1 MNKLF
6 VHNIGELNNL
16 QLASFYHFLNKGVS
30 KELCQI
36 KNPLNIT
43 NDKKLLLYFYPNDL
57 KLLPNNIN
65 INKALK
71 NNLSYTI
78 NLYFP
83 SEYINK
89 KNLTHLFR
97 KVKDIYIGEIPMM
110 TDDGSF
116 ILDGCERIIIS
127 QIIRSPGIYFSR
139 EFASNKKVRYLATVV
154 SDQGLWLKF
163 SLDTKKKSI
172 NKEKQTF
179 TNLLDLENITLNIDN
194 FNLHAFNA
202 DNEEIPQI
210 SVLSIIK
217 YFNINFLDFFDMLK
231 YPEHIFYKNLR
242 KSEKTTI
249 DFLIEEIFLNPHNN
263 YFNIGSIGRYKINNT
278 FNLFLD
284 EHVDSLTIYDFI
296 CLINGLLELKYN
308 DTFLEDIDHMQN
320 KQIRSIGDLLQRQ
333 LRIQFTMLKKSID
346 SINAKK
352 LVLHK
357 NSLKRKNFVH
367 FKQKYAFL
375 YKYHKNFLRIENLYE
390 ISQEFFKTS
399 ELSQFLDQTN
409 PLAELTHKRKF
420 SLFGPNGLKRDQ
432 ISNKIRDINP
442 SQYAKTCPLETP
454 EGQNAGLIA
463 TIPAFT
469 KVNFLGSFET
479 PYILFNTCANFLTK
493 KALYID
499 SIKEAQIKI
508 ALCNFFLSQQKKI
521 EVNTIFSKENDSFFF
536 TKTEKIDALTISPL
550 QIISI
555 GAGLIPFLEHNDA
568 TRVLMGSN
576 MQRQALPLLYP
587 KKCIIGTGY
596 EYNIALD
603 SSIVIKAY
611 NAGFVLKAS
620 SNLIIIQDVKD
631 QKIYYFLKKY
641 TRSNQKTCIN
651 QRPLSWIGEKIFSG
665 EIIADTLST
674 LEGELSLGRN
684 LLVSYMSWEGYN
696 YEDAIILN
704 ERLLSENI
712 FTSIHLKKYDVTLL
726 DSSIEFEKTTPFLSQ
741 NSYLKRHLDLNGVAK
756 IGSCIKEFDIIVG
769 KICIRKTDLFI
780 DYLKYYKLG
789 YDIRKITKKINREH
803 NYIKDTSFIA
813 PQETNN
819 GFIVDIRYVEN
830 LLEGDSLQI
839 HIAQIKQIKLGD
851 KLAGRHGNKG
861 IVSIIVPKQDMPFL
875 PNGISLDIILNPL
888 GVPSRMNVGQI
899 FESLVGFA
907 AQNIETRLKIV
918 PFDEIYGENTSRI
931 LIYQKLK
938 EAAIKTNNNWVFN
951 PSFPGK
957 ILLKD
962 GRTGEYFDNPITTG
976 KSYILKLNHLVDE
989 KIQARAVG
997 PYQQI
1002 IEQPLGGKSVG
1013 GGQRFGEM
1021 EVWALEAYGCSQT
1034 LQELLTIKSD
1044 DIEGRNTLEEAL
1056 STTKNVKPVS
1066 RVPEAFLVLIKE
1078 LNALGLDFSFK
1089 KFDSGFYSTLD
1100 YTNKTEKLFTKIE
1113 DLFQFKTNEINSKL
1127 LIKN

>member
-6 VHNIGELNNL
+6 VQNIGELNNL

-30 KELCQI
+30 KEFYQI

-43 NDKKLLLYFYPNDL
+43 QNKKLLLYFYPNDL

-89 KNLTHLFR
+89 KFLTHSFR
-97 KVKDIYIGEIPMM
+97 KIKDIYIGEIPMM

-127 QIIRSPGIYFSR
+127 QIIRSPGIYFNR
-139 EFASNKKVRYLATVV
+139 EFARNNKVRYLATIV

-163 SLDTKKKSI
+163 SLDIEKK
-172 NKEKQTF
+172 T
-179 TNLLDLENITLNIDN
+179 TTLLNLEDIKLNIDYFHLN
-194 FNLHAFNA
+194 EINA
-202 DNEEIPQI
+202 TNEKITQI

-231 YPEHIFYKNLR
+231 YPEHIFYKNLL
-242 KSEKTTI
+242 KIKKTSI
-249 DFLIEEIFLNPHNN
+249 DFFIEQILFNPHKN
-263 YFNIGSIGRYKINNT
+263 YFSLGSIGRYKINNT

-284 EHVDSLTIYDFI
+284 EHMDSLTIYDFI

-308 DTFLEDIDHMQN
+308 DTFLDDIDHMQN

-333 LRIQFTMLKKSID
+333 LRIQFSMLKKAID
-346 SINAKK
+346 SIHAKK
-352 LVLHK
+352 LVLHT
-357 NSLKRKNFVH
+357 NYLKRKTVSY

-375 YKYHKNFLRIENLYE
+375 YNYNKNFICIENLYA

-399 ELSQFLDQTN
+399 DLSQLLDQTN

-469 KVNFLGSFET
+469 RVNFLGSFET
-479 PYILFNTCANFLTK
+479 PYILFNTGANFLTK
-493 KALYID
+493 KAFYMD
-499 SIKEAQIKI
+499 SIKEAQLKI

-521 EVNTIFSKENDSFFF
+521 EVNTLFSKEHDSFLF

-555 GAGLIPFLEHNDA
+555 SAGLIPFLEHNDA

-576 MQRQALPLLYP
+576 MQRQAVPLLYA

-611 NAGFVLKAS
+611 NEGCVLKAS
-620 SNLIIIQDVKD
+620 SNLIILQDVKD

-651 QRPLSWIGEKIFSG
+651 QRPLSWVGEKIFSG

-684 LLVSYMSWEGYN
+684 LLISYMSWEGYN

-712 FTSIHLKKYDVTLL
+712 FTSIHLKKYDITLV

-741 NSYLKRHLDLNGVAK
+741 NSYITRHLDLTGVAR
-756 IGSCIKEFDIIVG
+756 IGSCVKEFDILVG
-769 KICIRKTDLFI
+769 KICLRKKDFSL

-789 YDIRKITKKINREH
+789 YDIRKLTKKLYRERTA
-803 NYIKDTSFIA
+803 IKETSFIT
-813 PQETNN
+813 PQEANN
-819 GFIVDIRYVEN
+819 GFIVDIRYIEN
-830 LLEGDSLQI
+830 LVEDDSLQI

-938 EAAIKTNNNWVFN
+938 EAAIKTQNNWVFN

-957 ILLKD
+957 IFLKD

-989 KIQARAVG
+989 KIQARTVG

-1002 IEQPLGGKSVG
+1002 AEQPLGGKSVG

-1021 EVWALEAYGCSQT
+1021 EVWALEAYGCSHT

-1044 DIEGRNTLEEAL
+1044 DIEGRNNLEEAL
-1056 STTKNVKPVS
+1056 STTNNVKPVS

-1078 LNALGLDFSFK
+1078 LNALGLAFSFK
-1089 KFDSGFYSTLD
+1089 NFDSGFYSTLD
-1100 YTNKTEKLFTKIE
+1100 YKNKTEKLFAKLE
-1113 DLFQFKTNEINSKL
+1113 HLFHFKTNEKNSKL